1 MGAKN
6 ARHLLHDMCSVS
18 EPFKVQTLHCIQK
31 VTNITLDAFQ
41 RFNAMLE
48 RAFSTRD
55 QGKLLA
61 NLMKS
66 GPLSRFTHSRKFVHR
81 QQTTTLFAH
90 NRIPQHICVLSSLLR
105 GFHDPGI
112 DVRTVRF
119 LPRYCT
125 YLFTQ
130 NRAPEGTLI
139 QTTYYTFLYNIFG
152 KYLSY
157 FTFIKF
163 YLIF

>member
-1 MGAKN
+1 MGANN

-18 EPFKVQTLHCIQK
+18 EPLKVQTLHCIQK

-81 QQTTTLFAH
+81 QQTITRFAQ
-90 NRIPQHICVLSSLLR
+90 NQISQHIFVQSSLLC
-105 GFHDPGI
+105 GFHDLNI
-112 DVRTVRF
+112 EVRTVQF
-119 LPRYCT
+119 LPQYCT

-139 QTTYYTFLYNIFG
+139 QATYHTFLYNI
-152 KYLSY
+152 
-157 FTFIKF
+157 
-163 YLIF
+163 